1 MNTFTTTKIRTTLFS
16 SALLLMFVTA
26 QPAHALVFSPAPVPA
41 VAAGDNSPYAAGTR
55 AMNEHRW
62 QDAIREF
69 DKVIA
74 AKDKRS
80 AAALYWKAYSLNK
93 LQRYTDAAAIC
104 NTLHGQYAGSS
115 WNRDCDVLAFSNN
128 AAAFD
133 NFRQQFDFHVNP
145 DIHVHPDVH
154 IPDIHVHPDIHI
166 NPVVIPDIDV
176 QVRNELKNNVD
187 LKILRLNS
195 LLNQDPAKAIP
206 ELRDILNGNQPIS
219 TKKHAIFVLAQSKSP
234 EAQTILHDA
243 VTGKM
248 DPELQRQ
255 AIMMMAIF
263 QGKRDND
270 TLAEVYRTTSDPQIK
285 QSIISAFFITHDA
298 PHLVEL
304 ARSEKDL
311 DRKRNIVS
319 QLAIMHDK
327 AATDYMM
334 ELLK

>member
-1 MNTFTTTKIRTTLFS
+1 MTTSTTTPTTTTRIRT
-16 SALLLMFVTA
+16 ALLSSVLLLTFAVA
-26 QPAHALVFSPAPVPA
+26 QPLHGMVFSPAPVPN
-41 VAAGDNSPYAAGTR
+41 AAANDTSPYAAGTR

-62 QDAIREF
+62 QDAIRAF

-80 AAALYWKAYSLNK
+80 ASALYWKAYSLNK
-93 LQRYTDAAAIC
+93 LQRHSDAVAVC
-104 NTLHGQYAGSS
+104 NTLRAQYTDSS
-115 WNRDCDVLAFSNN
+115 WNKDCDVLSIGDRDIRINL
-128 AAAFD
+128 D
-133 NFRQQFDFHVNP
+133 DKIRQRM
-145 DIHVHPDVH
+145 
-154 IPDIHVHPDIHI
+154 DIHVHPDIHI
-166 NPVVIPDIDV
+166 DPIVIPNIDV
-176 QVRNELKNNVD
+176 EMKNNPD
-187 LKILRLNS
+187 FKILALNS
-195 LLNQDPAKAIP
+195 MLNQDPARAIP
-206 ELRDILNGNQPIS
+206 ELRDILNGNGPMGL
-219 TKKHAIFVLAQSKSP
+219 KKHAIFVLAQSKSP
-234 EAQTILHDA
+234 EAQAILHDA

-285 QSIISAFFITHDA
+285 KSVISAFFITQDA

-304 ARSEKDL
+304 ARNEKDL
-311 DRKRNIVS
+311 ELKRTIVS

>member
-1 MNTFTTTKIRTTLFS
+1 MTLAIITTKRIS
-16 SALLLMFVTA
+16 SSRLLSPALLLAFAVA
-26 QPAHALVFSPAPVPA
+26 QPLYGMVFSPASLPA
-41 VAAGDNSPYAAGTR
+41 AAANDNSPYATGTR

-62 QDAIREF
+62 QEAIRAF

-80 AAALYWKAYSLNK
+80 DAALYWKAYSLNK
-93 LQRYTDAAAIC
+93 LQHDSDAAAIC
-104 NTLHGQYAGSS
+104 NTLHAQYPNSS
-115 WNRDCDVLAFSNN
+115 WNKDCDVLSINN
-128 AAAFD
+128 D
-133 NFRQQFDFHVNP
+133 IRINIDDKITQSMN
-145 DIHVHPDVH
+145 IHVHPDVH
-154 IPDIHVHPDIHI
+154 IDPIVIPNIHIDIKNNPDI
-166 NPVVIPDIDV
+166 
-176 QVRNELKNNVD
+176 
-187 LKILRLNS
+187 KILALNS

-206 ELRDILNGNQPIS
+206 ALRDILNGDQPIGI
-219 TKKHAIFVLAQSKSP
+219 KKHAIFVLAQSKSP
-234 EAQTILHDA
+234 EAQAMLHDA

-255 AIMMMAIF
+255 AIMMMAVF
-263 QGKRDND
+263 QGKRDNN
-270 TLAEVYRTTSDPQIK
+270 TLAEVYRTTSDRQTK
-285 QSIISAFFITHDA
+285 RSIISALFITHDA

-311 DRKRNIVS
+311 DLKRSIVS

>member
-1 MNTFTTTKIRTTLFS
+1 MTITKIRTAFFS
-16 SALLLMFVTA
+16 SALLLTFAAA
-26 QPAHALVFSPAPVPA
+26 QPVYGFVFSPAPVPA
-41 VAAGDNSPYAAGTR
+41 AAAGDNSPYAVGTR

-62 QDAIREF
+62 QDAIRAF

-74 AKDKRS
+74 AKEKR
-80 AAALYWKAYSLNK
+80 APAALYWKAYSLNK
-93 LQRYTDAAAIC
+93 LQRYSDAAAIC
-104 NTLHGQYAGSS
+104 NTLHGQYADSS
-115 WNRDCDVLAFSNN
+115 WNKDCDVLAIDTRDMRISL
-128 AAAFD
+128 D
-133 NFRQQFDFHVNP
+133 DKIRKGM
-145 DIHVHPDVH
+145 
-154 IPDIHVHPDIHI
+154 DIHI
-166 NPVVIPDIDV
+166 NPDIHIVDPIVVPDIDI
-176 QVRNELKNNVD
+176 KNNPD
-187 LKILRLNS
+187 IKILALNS

-206 ELRDILNGNQPIS
+206 VLRDILNGNQPIR
-219 TKKHAIFVLAQSKSP
+219 TKKHAIFILAQSKSP
-234 EAQTILHDA
+234 EAQAILHDA

-255 AIMMMAIF
+255 AIVMMAIF

-285 QSIISAFFITHDA
+285 KSIISAFFITHDA

-304 ARSEKDL
+304 ARGEKDL
-311 DRKRNIVS
+311 ERKRSIVA